1 MPAILSLPIVLFH
14 TAMQLA
20 TAHWSSYLPAELQ
33 KALFPVR
40 QMMLELAW
48 SFNTGE
54 AIALQLPGEAA
65 DKHPEQDR

>member
-1 MPAILSLPIVLFH
+1 MPPILSLSILLH

-48 SFNTGE
+48 SFNTGV
-54 AIALQLPGEAA
+54 AIALHILGQAA